1 MDGTPTL
8 RMNEFV
14 LASLAFNKVD
24 LGPSIISDPSSL
36 PPITELI
43 FDIDAKVVSHI
54 QQSAERFDKLVDA
67 HDLHVLHYEGF
78 GKDFTKKHKVS
89 PDATAQL
96 IKQLAFHKF
105 MGRPGVTYESAQTR
119 KFQLGRTE
127 VIRSASNESKAWV
140 EAMLDPTI
148 KVCTVAFLIGFFFFT
163 FFFFDIKDPVH
174 LRSLFARAVA
184 RHIQYATWAADG
196 QGVDRHLFG
205 LKKLLKE
212 GEPLPEIYKD
222 PAFAK
227 SSHWE
232 VSTSQLSSPFFDGWG
247 YGEGKFWP

>member
-14 LASLAFNKVD
+14 LASLKFHKVD
-24 LGPSIISDPSSL
+24 LGPTVISDPSSL
-36 PPITELI
+36 PPITELV
-43 FDIDAKVVSHI
+43 FDTDTKVLSLI
-54 QQSAERFDKLVDA
+54 RQSTQRFDDLVGA

-78 GKDFTKKHKVS
+78 GKDFTKKHRIS

-105 MGRPGVTYESAQTR
+105 MGRPGVAYESAQTR

-148 KVCTVAFLIGFFFFT
+148 NVCLPFFLSDFPKFT
-163 FFFFDIKDPVH
+163 SS
-174 LRSLFARAVA
+174 R
-184 RHIQYATWAADG
+184 IQYTSA
-196 QGVDRHLFG
+196 HYLH
-205 LKKLLKE
+205 
-212 GEPLPEIYKD
+212 EPLPDISNSLRGLQMGK
-222 PAFAK
+222 
-227 SSHWE
+227 
-232 VSTSQLSSPFFDGWG
+232 GWTDIFSG
-247 YGEGKFWP
+247 